1 MSDIVIEVRDL
12 TKRYGSSTAVIA
24 RLLEMKEAA
33 YFLPLVAGLISQAI
47 RSHVSAMCSS
57 MTR

>member
-1 MSDIVIEVRDL
+1 MVGCNVRQVPESD
-12 TKRYGSSTAVIA
+12 IA